1 MVRLTLLLVWLGLFL
16 RLVNAF
22 FNGFF
27 GPSFGADTDS
37 IGFHLWAVEISQN
50 PVFDGFSVGNIYAY
64 ILGIFYFI
72 TTDHLFLGS
81 ALSAFGWLASAF
93 ILLRIMRILSF
104 DMSSQWMVMLIYALI
119 PSSLMYTSVTLR
131 EPFQLLFSN
140 LAIYAALKIY
150 FHRSIAHWLVLLL
163 AAVGM
168 GMLHGALLVCAIFI
182 IVGTLFLLTTRNRK
196 GISFTKVVLISPI
209 LILCL
214 FYGFSLFEI
223 FSYGGRDTMEV
234 GLAFAIQTY
243 QEGAIGYEG
252 RALYRTD
259 VDINGLGGLILS
271 IPSFLF
277 QYLFEPMPWRISS
290 IVDVVMLVENMLR
303 FWLIWNALKYLVG
316 NYRNKPMFDARNVS
330 SEQNFLTAKRVGNE
344 RFIFFIFLSYL
355 LTETIWSLGTSNWGT
370 ASRHHVPSL
379 GLLLVMGFAYRNLIS
394 SKYNRSHK
402 S

>member
-1 MVRLTLLLVWLGLFL
+1 MYRYRVKLTLLLGFFL
-16 RLVNAF
+16 RLGNAF
-22 FNGFF
+22 SNGFF
-27 GPSFGADTDS
+27 GPSYGADDDS
-37 IGFHLWAVEISQN
+37 LGFHLAAIYFSQN
-50 PVFDGFSVGNIYAY
+50 LVFDVFMLSNIYAY

-104 DMSSQWMVMLIYALI
+104 KMSSQWMVMLIYALI

-131 EPFQLLFSN
+131 EPFQLLFIN
-140 LAIYAALKIY
+140 LALYAALKIY
-150 FHRSIAHWLVLLL
+150 FHRSNAHWLVLFL

-168 GMLHGALLVCAIFI
+168 SILHGALLALAIFI

-196 GISFTKVVLISPI
+196 GMSFTKVVLVSPI
-209 LILCL
+209 VILCL
-214 FYGFSLFEI
+214 FYGFSLFET
-223 FSYGGRDTMEV
+223 FSYGDRLED
-234 GLAFAIQTY
+234 GLSLAIQTY
-243 QEGAIGYEG
+243 QEGTMEAEQ
-252 RALYRTD
+252 RAGYRTD
-259 VDINGLGGLILS
+259 VEINGLGGLILS

-277 QYLFEPMPWRISS
+277 QYLFEPMPWKISS
-290 IVDVVMLVENMLR
+290 IGDVVLLLENMLR

-316 NYRNKPMFDARNVS
+316 SYLNKPMFVARNYFV
-330 SEQNFLTAKRVGNE
+330 NE

-355 LTETIWSLGTSNWGT
+355 LIETFWSLGTSNWGT

-379 GLLLVMGFAYRNLIS
+379 GLLLVASFAYRNVIPP
-394 SKYNRSHK
+394 KYNRSYK